1 QSAVENNDLKD
12 YLPSR
17 KEQEANQVL
26 ADKIAHN
33 LSSNPNS
40 RFTKT
45 EADYLY
51 QINTDSRL
59 TVVLDV
65 NYLGDLKVSG
75 NKFEEMP
82 DGRKRITVKPI
93 SNEIW
98 AVTGT
103 LTLVQRLDG
112 SYGIFNDT
120 YDYDIKPGIRNIPRN
135 LETYF
140 GEPACGK
147 NSGCTGYS
155 IQFKGNINPRKIK
168 GLP

>member
-1 QSAVENNDLKD
+1 MENNDLKD
-12 YLPSR
+12 YFPSR
-17 KEQEANQVL
+17 KEQKANQGL
-26 ADKIAHN
+26 ANKTAQN
-33 LSSNPNS
+33 LSSNPKS

-51 QINTDSRL
+51 QINTDPNL

-65 NYLGDLKVSG
+65 DYLGDLKVTG
-75 NKFEEMP
+75 DKFELIP
-82 DGRKRITVKPI
+82 DGSGRKRITVVPLAK
-93 SNEIW
+93 EVW

-112 SYGIFNDT
+112 SYGVFNDT
-120 YDYDIKPGIRNIPRN
+120 YDYDIKPRIKNLPRN
-135 LETYF
+135 LEIYF
-140 GEPACGK
+140 GEPKCGK

-155 IQFKGNINPRKIK
+155 IQFRGNIDPNRIR